1 MSNIRSQR
9 WLLRRRT
16 FLRGCGVAVA
26 LPFLEA
32 MLPLRAAAAEPG
44 QDAAAVRRL
53 VCVANPFGM
62 IMDAFFPATAGLDA
76 ALPEN
81 LAQLEDLRGK
91 FTVFSH
97 LDHGL
102 TGGHAGTHAFLSG
115 VRSNEAA
122 GLPDGNITLD
132 QLCAER
138 VAGKARF
145 PVLNTSAGGNDGGGC
160 ELSWT
165 RSGVM
170 VPAIQ
175 KVNRVFQLLFTDDP
189 PDQRDRRAERYRQ
202 QGSILDAVNEQAKAM
217 DEGLGGRD
225 RQKLDQYFTSIR
237 EVERTL
243 QQEGE
248 WISRPRQ
255 KVDMKEPR
263 NGTVT
268 QQLPILFDLVMLALQ
283 TDSTRVATI
292 EVPGTFDTSGVGLS
306 EKGYHGYSHHGK
318 DPALMAGMRTIER
331 YQIAQ
336 LARFVRKLAEA
347 DLLDSTQVLF
357 GSGMGDGSAHTN
369 ANLPILV
376 AGGGYRHRTH
386 VAMPAEEGRRVP
398 LCNLFLTMARRF
410 GIETD
415 RFGHSKGALQ
425 ELP

>member
-1 MSNIRSQR
+1 MSHVRSQR
-9 WLLRRRT
+9 WLLSRRS
-16 FLRGCGVAVA
+16 FLRGCGVAVS
-26 LPFLEA
+26 
-32 MLPLRAAAAEPG
+32 LPLLDAMVPLGASAADAEKAAAS
-44 QDAAAVRRL
+44 VRRF

-62 IMDAFFPATAGLDA
+62 IMDAFFPAAAGLDA

-81 LAQLEDLRGK
+81 LKQLEGLRGK
-91 FTVFSH
+91 FTVFSN

-102 TGGHAGTHAFLSG
+102 NGGHAGTHAFLSG
-115 VRSNEAA
+115 VRYNEAA

-170 VPAIQ
+170 VPSIQ
-175 KVNRVFQLLFTDDP
+175 KVNRVFQLLFADDP
-189 PDQRDRRAERYRQ
+189 PERAEQRSLRYRQ

-217 DEGLGGRD
+217 MEGLGSQD
-225 RQKLDQYFTSIR
+225 RRKLDQYFTSIR
-237 EVERTL
+237 EVEQTL
-243 QQEGE
+243 KQESE

-255 KVDMKEPR
+255 KVGMKEPR

-268 QQLPILFDLVMLALQ
+268 QQLPILFDLVALALQ

-292 EVPGTFDTSGVGLS
+292 EVPGTFDASGVGLS

-318 DPALMAGMRTIER
+318 DPALMAGMRTIEGF
-331 YQIAQ
+331 QLAH
-336 LARFVRKLAEA
+336 LARFMKRLGDL
-347 DLLDSTQVLF
+347 DLLDSTQILF

-376 AGGGYRHRTH
+376 AGGGYRHQTH
-386 VAMPAEEGRRVP
+386 VKMPAEAGRRVP
-398 LCNLFLTMARRF
+398 LSNLFLTMAQRF
-410 GIETD
+410 GIEID
-415 RFGHSKGALQ
+415 SFGHSRGALK
-425 ELP
+425 ELM